1 MNIPLLL
8 LIFSILLSPVYL
20 WPSGLPQ
27 LSHVLA
33 LIPAASFCLRGTAL
47 KLSPSQYGLLFALYA
62 LTVNIIVF
70 VFHRDPKS
78 LYSAAYYIFNWAVWC
93 AVVAAAVSTPGHRFL
108 RGVRLALWAGL
119 LVQLLVI
126 LTGVWGKFKAQ
137 RPTGTFND
145 PNQLSHWVVWAV
157 AFLMAEAW
165 LLRRRLTDGALALML
180 GGTLVFLSGSRS
192 GAMGMMVA
200 LIAYVLLV
208 ISSIRGEKVMFRL
221 YGAAAGAVVLAILGL
236 LWSEPLRAAVVEYS
250 QNAVERLLA
259 TDVTFELEARGYD
272 RLYKFPEW
280 ILTGSG
286 EGAEW
291 RWFMKCWFTGEIHST
306 PANLLFAYG
315 IPGTILF
322 GLFWFLQWRSLPG
335 VAIKLLALAP
345 FAYSIGTYSLRNWSV
360 WIGMALLYGLSL
372 RVRGGAVL
380 EPPAAAPRRG
390 LAKPARAW
398 RPGRPAAHASSKPR

>member
-1 MNIPLLL
+1 
-8 LIFSILLSPVYL
+8 
-20 WPSGLPQ
+20 
-27 LSHVLA
+27 
-33 LIPAASFCLRGTAL
+33 
-47 KLSPSQYGLLFALYA
+47 
-62 LTVNIIVF
+62 
-70 VFHRDPKS
+70 
-78 LYSAAYYIFNWAVWC
+78 
-93 AVVAAAVSTPGHRFL
+93 
-108 RGVRLALWAGL
+108 
-119 LVQLLVI
+119 
-126 LTGVWGKFKAQ
+126 
-137 RPTGTFND
+137 
-145 PNQLSHWVVWAV
+145 VVWAV

-165 LLRRRLTDGALALML
+165 LLRRRLTESALALML

-192 GAMGMMVA
+192 GAMGILVA
-200 LIAYVLLV
+200 LLAYVLLV
-208 ISSIRGEKVMFRL
+208 ISSIRGERTMFRL
-221 YGAAAGAVVLAILGL
+221 YATAVAAAVFAILGL
-236 LWSEPLRAAVVEYS
+236 MWSETLRAATAEYS
-250 QNAVERLLA
+250 LNAVERLLA
-259 TDVTFELEARGYD
+259 TDVVFESEARGYD

-306 PANLLFAYG
+306 PAKLLFAYG

-322 GLFWFLQWRSLPG
+322 GLFWFLQWRSLLG

-390 LAKPARAW
+390 LAKPADTL
-398 RPGRPAAHASSKPR
+398 RPGRPAAHASRGPR

>member
-1 MNIPLLL
+1 
-8 LIFSILLSPVYL
+8 
-20 WPSGLPQ
+20 
-27 LSHVLA
+27 
-33 LIPAASFCLRGTAL
+33 LR
-47 KLSPSQYGLLFALYA
+47 LSPSQYGLLFALYA
-62 LTVNIIVF
+62 LAVNIIVF

-93 AVVAAAVSTPGHRFL
+93 AVVAAAVSTSGHRFL

-126 LTGVWGKFKAQ
+126 VTGVWSKFKEQ

-192 GAMGMMVA
+192 GAMGMLVA
-200 LIAYVLLV
+200 LLAYVLLV
-208 ISSIRGEKVMFRL
+208 ISSIRGERMMFRL
-221 YGAAAGAVVLAILGL
+221 YGAAAATVVITIIGL
-236 LWSEPLRAAVVEYS
+236 LWSDTLRAAVAAYS
-250 QNAVERLLA
+250 HNAVERLLA

-286 EGAEW
+286 EGAGW
-291 RWFMKCWFTGEIHST
+291 RWFMKCWYTAEIHST

-372 RVRGGAVL
+372 RVRGDAVL

-390 LAKPARAW
+390 LARTARAL
-398 RPGRPAAHASSKPR
+398 RPGRPAAHASREPR